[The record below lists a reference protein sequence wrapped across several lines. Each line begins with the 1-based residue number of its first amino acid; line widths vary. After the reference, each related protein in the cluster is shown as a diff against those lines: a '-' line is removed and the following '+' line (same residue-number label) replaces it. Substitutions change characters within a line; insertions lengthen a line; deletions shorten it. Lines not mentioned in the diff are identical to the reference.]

1 MINNFTGKVK
11 KAYNLILANKIIIEN
26 YFFMTILQLLNSMFY
41 FLIYPYLIK
50 TLGLENYGLYV
61 FSMSIVNYFM
71 SIVSFGFDY
80 PAVNEISQN
89 PDNEK
94 IKSYTLSCVFTAKIY
109 LEIISLIIFAL
120 LVLFIPSIF
129 ENWTIYLVLF
139 FNTLVTILFPNWYFQ
154 GIQKMRIVTYIQLF
168 FKILSLP
175 LVFLFVLNTNDLLL
189 FAIIITASNVCG
201 GVVAFLMIRYVDK
214 LKISLIPFVEIKKW
228 FIDALPFFWSNAG
241 AMIKQQSISVII
253 GSLFTMTDVALYDL
267 AYKIISIPMVLFGSI
282 NGALFPKIARNNDK
296 RIIRKVIFYEF
307 VTGTLSILSIV
318 VFGRWVILLLGGEKM
333 LDAYPLAIILS
344 FGILTF
350 LLVGAYIS
358 FVFVPQ
364 RKYYLVTKNQLFAFV
379 VFFILM
385 AVGLIVWK
393 NIISISIAW
402 SLAGLFEIVYCNVLF
417 KKYKLFY
424 FEKK

>member
-1 MINNFTGKVK
+1 MINNFINKAK
-11 KAYNLILANKIIIEN
+11 KGFDLILANKIIIEN

-50 TLGLENYGLYV
+50 TLGLETYGLYV

-89 PDNEK
+89 PNDEK
-94 IKSYTLSCVFTAKIY
+94 IKSHTLSCVFTAKIY
-109 LEIISLIIFAL
+109 LEIISFAIFGL
-120 LVLFIPSIF
+120 LLLFIPSIL

-139 FNTLVTILFPNWYFQ
+139 FNTFVSILFPNWYFQ

-175 LVFLFVLNTNDLLL
+175 FIFIYVLNSNDLLM
-189 FAIIITASNVCG
+189 FVYIITLSNVFG

-214 LKISLIPFVEIKKW
+214 LKICWMPWNEIKKW
-228 FIDALPFFWSNAG
+228 YVDALPFFWSNAG

-253 GSLFTMTDVALYDL
+253 GSLFSMSDVALYDL
-267 AYKIISIPMVLFGSI
+267 AYKIISIPMVLFGSV
-282 NGALFPKIARNNDK
+282 NGALFPKIAVNNNK
-296 RIIRKVIFYEF
+296 SIIRKVIIYEF
-307 VTGTLSILSIV
+307 LAGTFAIFSIV
-318 VFGRWVILLLGGEKM
+318 VFGRWIISLLGGEKM
-333 LDAYPLAIILS
+333 IDAYPIAVILS

-364 RKYYLVTKNQLFAFV
+364 RKYYLITKNQLVAFV
-379 VFFILM
+379 VFFVLM
-385 AVGLIVWK
+385 GIGLFVWR

-402 SLAGLFEIVYCNVLF
+402 SLAGLFEIIYCNVLF

-424 FEKK
+424 FEKI